1 MLYLNKQVKSEAV
14 AWDAVDA
21 SKYSSRAGGQFTVP
35 GHLVFSP
42 YTRVTALVVVSP
54 ATIVSVT
61 NPSVMTVVG
70 VAPSLP
76 ATVKAKW
83 SNGDVTDEKVTW
95 DSVQASSYAKAG
107 TFTVSG
113 KVTGYQPSV
122 KASVR
127 VCEKQNMYRPCTC
140 CTGGT
145 WTANRWTG

>member
-1 MLYLNKQVKSEAV
+1 MLYSNKQVKSEAV

-21 SKYSSRAGGQFTVP
+21 SKYSSRAGRQFTVP
-35 GHLVFSP
+35 VHLVFSP
-42 YTRVTALVVVSP
+42 DTRVTALVVVSP

-127 VCEKQNMYRPCTC
+127 VCEKQNMCRLCTC
-140 CTGGT
+140 CTDGT

>member
-1 MLYLNKQVKSEAV
+1 MLYSNKQVKSEAV

-70 VAPSLP
+70 VAQSLP

-107 TFTVSG
+107 TFNVSG